1 MADSNLSA
9 EQSEAAA
16 AALSELAQ
24 AAMDAA
30 GGLPPE
36 LAGALADA
44 AAAGLDAETLK
55 QLQEMMEGREGEL
68 AALMEKLAEAGLAQG
83 NPGAGNPGEAAVGLD
98 TAALKEFLEG
108 LEPGECEGGAIAAV
122 CRTPGQGGINRGR
135 GDAELTWKDP
145 SSSEGAPLTPRC
157 SRPRPSATPA
167 SRSSSA

>member
-1 MADSNLSA
+1 
-9 EQSEAAA
+9 
-16 AALSELAQ
+16 
-24 AAMDAA
+24 
-30 GGLPPE
+30 
-36 LAGALADA
+36 
-44 AAAGLDAETLK
+44 
-55 QLQEMMEGREGEL
+55 MMEGREGEL

-145 SSSEGAPLTPRC
+145 SSSEGASFDPQVLP
-157 SRPRPSATPA
+157 PSAVRDP
-167 SRSSSA
+167 SQSIKLGVSSAAPELSADGGSTGGALGGVTSSGGGSAATVVLPRHRAAVQQYFDRAGE